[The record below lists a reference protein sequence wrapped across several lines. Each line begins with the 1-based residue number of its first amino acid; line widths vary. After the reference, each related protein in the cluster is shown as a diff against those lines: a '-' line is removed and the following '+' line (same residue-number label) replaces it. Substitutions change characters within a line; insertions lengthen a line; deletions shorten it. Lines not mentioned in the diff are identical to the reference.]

1 MDEPNFPKTIARL
14 IQRIEPPLH
23 QVFAP
28 ISLRLGGGS
37 VLQARWDHRESTSI
51 ELFVEPQSYNA
62 AMFDRRRQLE
72 DSLLQVEG
80 VDSSCSCVD
89 VNATYLE
96 CEGVEVSLLPV
107 APVKNVSHDFLV
119 PRTKIKTDYTSST
132 LAQKLAY
139 RMGGAN
145 IFEIRDL
152 WDLYCATRYA
162 ESEFLDAVR
171 FAGPRT
177 SSSICALLSIL
188 SPNQLAKTDKPLV
201 GVSEHVV
208 ERELISRVRDSIGK
222 VSLELDQ

>member
-1 MDEPNFPKTIARL
+1 MDEPNFTKSIARL
-14 IQRIEPPLH
+14 IQRIEPLLH

-37 VLQARWDHRESTSI
+37 VLQARWNHRESTSI

-62 AMFDRRRQLE
+62 VMFDRRCQLE
-72 DSLLQVEG
+72 QSLLQLEG
-80 VDSSCSCVD
+80 VDPSRSWVD
-89 VNATYLE
+89 ANATYLE

-107 APVKNVSHDFLV
+107 APVKNVSHDFVV
-119 PRTKIKTDYTSST
+119 PRTKIKTDYTSSI

-152 WDLYCATRYA
+152 WDLYCAKQYA
-162 ESEFLDAVR
+162 PSEFLNAVR

-177 SSSICALLSIL
+177 SSSICALLSTV

-201 GVSEHVV
+201 GINEHVD
-208 ERELISRVRDSIGK
+208 ERDLISNVRDSIEK
-222 VSLELDQ
+222 AATELDL

>member
-1 MDEPNFPKTIARL
+1 MDEPHFPQGIARL
-14 IQRIEPPLH
+14 IQRIESSLIQTFSPT
-23 QVFAP
+23 
-28 ISLRLGGGS
+28 SLRLGGGS

-62 AMFDRRRQLE
+62 VMFDRRCQLE
-72 DSLLQVEG
+72 QSLLQLEG
-80 VDSSCSCVD
+80 VDPSRSWVD
-89 VNATYLE
+89 ANATYLE
-96 CEGVEVSLLPV
+96 CAGVEVSLLPV
-107 APVKNVSHDFLV
+107 ASVKKIRHDFVV
-119 PRTKIKTDYTSST
+119 PRTKIGTDYTSSI

-222 VSLELDQ
+222 ASLELDQ